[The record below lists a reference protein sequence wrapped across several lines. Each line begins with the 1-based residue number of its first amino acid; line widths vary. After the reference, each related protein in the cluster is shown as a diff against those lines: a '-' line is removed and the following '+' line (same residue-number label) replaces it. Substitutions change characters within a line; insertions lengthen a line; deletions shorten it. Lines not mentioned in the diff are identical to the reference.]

1 MVNRI
6 IKAAM
11 LELRRTT
18 DLGSLMTHNSR
29 ISLRLN
35 SEYWKPLLHS
45 IQLKK
50 CSTEGYQDMLPQNLP
65 LQQKN
70 YFKMKTSEIQQMQK
84 EGFLE
89 LPLSE

>member
-18 DLGSLMTHNSR
+18 YLGSLMTHNSR

-45 IQLKK
+45 IQLKE
-50 CSTEGYQDMLPQNLP
+50 CITERYQDMPPQNLP
-65 LQQKN
+65 LQHKN
-70 YFKMKTSEIQQMQK
+70 YFKMKISETQQMQK

>member
-1 MVNRI
+1 
-6 IKAAM
+6 M

-18 DLGSLMTHNSR
+18 NLGSLMTHSSR
-29 ISLRLN
+29 ISLRLIQN
-35 SEYWKPLLHS
+35 IGSPFYNS
-45 IQLKK
+45 IQLKE
-50 CSTEGYQDMLPQNLP
+50 CSPEGYQDMPPQNLP
-65 LQQKN
+65 LQHKN